1 MSQSLSV
8 DLCGCWLDEYGIT
21 QSQFADLVSP
31 LEAARDETVITDL
44 NQMESGQIPIEKQPL
59 DGRFYL
65 LPELLLE
72 QYQEDQQTSE
82 LFQMLSVA
90 RQLQASS
97 EAVVILGIGGSY
109 MGAKAILD
117 ACCEPYYNELST
129 GQRGGRPRIYF
140 EGNSLDND
148 ALQALFAR
156 LSGSRWSVVVISK
169 SGGTLETAVAF
180 RLFLESL
187 EQDFPEEV
195 SQRVVPVT
203 GSQGKLDSFAQ
214 SLNCKSVFRVPDG
227 LGGRFSVLSAVG
239 LLPAACMGVDVVQL
253 LEGAASMNET
263 FRTTS
268 ADQNP
273 VLQYVGAV
281 HLLEQL
287 RGVDIR
293 VLSVWSKAL
302 ESAGLWYDQ
311 LLAESLGKAGI
322 GATPVT
328 AVNTRDL
335 HSRAQQHQQGR
346 RNKVIVNVITQSM
359 RNDRIQIPERKN
371 DHDELNQ
378 LTGKSVPELLSAAYH
393 GTNQA
398 LKQAG
403 RPVID
408 IELGSTDAF
417 SLGQYFQM
425 MMLATVVEGRL
436 LGINPYGQPGVEA
449 YKNNMKSLLGIAE
462 PKKD

>member
-1 MSQSLSV
+1 MSSSLAV
-8 DLCGCWLDEYGIT
+8 DLSGCWLDEYGIT
-21 QSQFADLVSP
+21 PLQFAELANR
-31 LEAARDETVITDL
+31 LESIRDETVLTDVKL
-44 NQMESGQIPIEKQPL
+44 LESGAIPVEKMPL
-59 DGRFYL
+59 DGRFYQ
-65 LPELLLE
+65 LPELLLS
-72 QYQEDQQTSE
+72 QYAEDRRTSE
-82 LFQMLSVA
+82 LAQILSVA
-90 RQLQASS
+90 RQLQESS

-117 ACCEPYYNELST
+117 GCCEPYYNELSKE
-129 GQRGGRPRIYF
+129 QRAGRPRIYF

-148 ALQALFAR
+148 SLQALLKR
-156 LSGSRWSVVVISK
+156 LAGCRWSVVVISK

-187 EQDFPEEV
+187 QQQFPDEV
-195 SQRVVPVT
+195 SSRIVPVT
-203 GSQGKLDSFAQ
+203 GPKGKLDSLAQ
-214 SLNCKSVFRVPDG
+214 TLNCKDVFRVPEG
-227 LGGRFSVLSAVG
+227 LGGRFSVLSSVG

-253 LEGAASMNET
+253 LKGAASMNDT
-263 FRTTS
+263 FRNAS
-268 ADQNP
+268 AEQNP
-273 VLQYVGAV
+273 VLQYVGAA
-281 HLLEQL
+281 HLLEKR
-287 RGVDIR
+287 RGADIR

-311 LLAESLGKAGI
+311 LLAESLGKAEI

-335 HSRAQQHQQGR
+335 HSRAQQHQEGR
-346 RNKVIVNVITQSM
+346 RNKVIVNVTTRST
-359 RNDRIQIPERKN
+359 RTDRIRVPER
-371 DHDELNQ
+371 DSDLDALNQ
-378 LTGKSVPELLSAAYH
+378 LAGKPITELLSAAYQ

-398 LKQAG
+398 LREAG

-408 IELGSTDAF
+408 IQLESTDAF

-449 YKNNMKSLLGIAE
+449 YKKNMKSLLGIADSQ
-462 PKKD
+462 KD